1 MVLHKNKEI
10 AMTMIMAKIGLL
22 PMAGENPTTLILGTL
37 PGDDSLRIGEYYANP
52 RNMFW
57 DIMENVLGIPM
68 HTDYETKC
76 RILKKHGIAL
86 WDVFES
92 AVRDGSLDTAITSE
106 EYNDLESFINEHPTI
121 SKIVL
126 NGGKA
131 QKAFRKYRRLH
142 PGMRRD
148 VQVLPYTSTSRLSVT
163 AGWTPERIVQQWKTM
178 IIC

>member
-1 MVLHKNKEI
+1 MSQLEV
-10 AMTMIMAKIGLL
+10 KIGLP
-22 PMAGENPTTLILGTL
+22 PMTGENPTTMILGTL
-37 PGDDSLRIGEYYANP
+37 PGDDSLRAGEYYVNP

-76 RILKKHGIAL
+76 RILKEHGIAL

-121 SKIVL
+121 HKIVL

-148 VQVLPYTSTSRLSVT
+148 VLVLPFTSTSRLSVT
-163 AGWTPERIVQQWKTM
+163 AGWTLERITEQWEG
-178 IIC
+178 ILQ